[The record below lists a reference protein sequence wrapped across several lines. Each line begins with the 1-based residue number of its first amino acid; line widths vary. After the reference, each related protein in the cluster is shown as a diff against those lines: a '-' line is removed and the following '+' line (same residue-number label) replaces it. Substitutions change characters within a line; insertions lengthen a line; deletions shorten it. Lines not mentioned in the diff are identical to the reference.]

1 MPFSLATF
9 AFMIST
15 VFRNQSLAI
24 GLTTFSLFIG
34 PQITYFLSLKFDWA
48 KYILFANTNLA
59 QYIDGMPLVKG
70 MTMPFS
76 LAVLLVYFVAFNA
89 VTWWTFQKRDVAA

>member
-1 MPFSLATF
+1 MYEKPFCTQEP
-9 AFMIST
+9 
-15 VFRNQSLAI
+15 RD
-24 GLTTFSLFIG
+24 FSRWEI
-34 PQITYFLSLKFDWA
+34 QWA

-59 QYIDGMPLVKG
+59 QYIDGTPLVKG